1 MSSALAS
8 VTFPLTTGVSPFG
21 TPRAKGPR
29 ADSPDDCTGIDGGG
43 SDTLSRGNVET
54 IDIARFR
61 SGDPAAFC
69 TVVEQCGP
77 LIRSIVA
84 SYVRDPDDRDDL
96 YQEICI
102 RVWEYRAQ
110 FSGRGSLAG
119 WINTIAQ
126 RSCYNWMKAR
136 KTRESRERQYSEDA
150 TVRADAAQL
159 LEDPSQ
165 LAAWTDFVSQLRQSL
180 AALPS
185 RQADTFILVHV
196 RGFTAKEAARTLGIR
211 RATVRSNLRHAIK
224 KLRHSMGDY
233 ENGLS

>member
-8 VTFPLTTGVSPFG
+8 VTFPLTTGENPFR
-21 TPRAKGPR
+21 TPKTTGPG
-29 ADSPDDCTGIDGGG
+29 AGSPDDSTGIDGGG
-43 SDTLSRGNVET
+43 SDTLSKGNVET

-61 SGDPAAFC
+61 SGDPTAFR

-77 LIRSIVA
+77 LIRSVVA
-84 SYVRDPDDRDDL
+84 SYVRDPYDQDDL
-96 YQEICI
+96 YQEICV

-126 RSCYNWMKAR
+126 RSCYNWIKAQ
-136 KTRESRERQYSEDA
+136 KTRESRARQYSDDA

-165 LAAWTDFVSQLRQSL
+165 LLACTDFMSQLRQSL
-180 AALPS
+180 ATLPP

-196 RGFTAKEAARTLGIR
+196 RGFTTKKVARTLGIR

-224 KLRHSMGDY
+224 KLRQKMGDY